1 MNKMKIKMTR
11 EYQRRKANTK
21 TVWET
26 YKTEGI
32 NITENEHNEMVK
44 AAPWFRRLG
53 GSESLQRSYTRRG
66 YKVVRIIS
74 TRPDKQER
82 RVFLFD
88 FD

>member
-1 MNKMKIKMTR
+1 MKIKMTR
-11 EYQRRKANTK
+11 EYQRRKPNTK

-26 YKTEGI
+26 YKTEGR
-32 NITENEHNEMVK
+32 NITEEEHDGMVR

-53 GSESLQRSYTRRG
+53 GSESLQRSYTRQG
-66 YKVVRIIS
+66 YKVVQIIS

-82 RVFLFD
+82 RVFRFD